1 MLVYF
6 FLSFYRSVCEVCKIC
21 QMKYKMNKRETQN
34 ITEKKLVTRTP
45 VRFGHCSL

>member
-34 ITEKKLVTRTP
+34 ITEKQLVTRTS